1 MPYSGGISPGT
12 RDGRKVGC
20 LGQGLSPAAGGGRGG
35 GATRRGGEGGKTF
48 DRGLGS
54 CEKVMKKVRISTPIG
69 FTTGLQ

>member
-35 GATRRGGEGGKTF
+35 GATRRGGEG
-48 DRGLGS
+48 
-54 CEKVMKKVRISTPIG
+54 EKLSTEGWVHVRR
-69 FTTGLQ
+69 L